1 MVTLF
6 ARVLAAAP
14 QPLGGRGVAL
24 IPAEGSQEPARQAG
38 EDNAGQDAA
47 REGAMAIPPQS
58 ARALPLGAVR
68 SSAIQPHG
76 VHLAPRRFL
85 GNGQSH

>member
-1 MVTLF
+1 MV
-6 ARVLAAAP
+6 ARILAHAP
-14 QPLGGRGVAL
+14 PQLGGRGVAL
-24 IPAEGSQEPARQAG
+24 IPAEGSKEPARQAG
-38 EDNAGQDAA
+38 EDNACQDAA

-68 SSAIQPHG
+68 SSAIQPHS